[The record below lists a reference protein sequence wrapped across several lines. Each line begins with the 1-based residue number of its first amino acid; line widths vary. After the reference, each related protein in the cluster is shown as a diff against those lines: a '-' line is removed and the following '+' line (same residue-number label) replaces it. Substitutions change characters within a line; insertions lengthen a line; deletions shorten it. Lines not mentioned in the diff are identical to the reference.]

1 MEIILQINTR
11 NTLLTRI
18 KVIFQ
23 MLEKLQESLINS
35 SRANLDDVI
44 FMSFYTTLDNFD
56 MAYITTSND
65 TKDQIMRRT

>member
-1 MEIILQINTR
+1 
-11 NTLLTRI
+11 
-18 KVIFQ
+18 